1 MLPPCARFISHLTLP
16 ALREHLSCAPTP
28 LHVGQSL
35 TTHWAARQAWRT
47 GDDFRAIRTGR
58 EDREVEIE
66 VGKRGRGYLDPDFQ
80 RIHMGLGLFLDAF
93 ILDKIPSSDPASL
106 PVAYLAQSDLLDDPA
121 LAADVPALDVF
132 KAGPQATVYRR
143 TLWIGPRGSF
153 TPFHRDP
160 YIGLY
165 SQVIGSK
172 TFYVLPPEA
181 APLLDP
187 STDPRHTNTSTIPIP
202 VSSLFPNSSQELQG
216 IDDIPPRIINR
227 SREKLEE
234 AFKLPGASTVSLQAG
249 ESVLV
254 PEGWWH
260 SAEGGD
266 TAGIG
271 VGAWFR

>member
-1 MLPPCARFISHLTLP
+1 MTLHSRP
-16 ALREHLSCAPTP
+16 TCLLST
-28 LHVGQSL
+28 SS
-35 TTHWAARQAWRT
+35 RQVHR
-47 GDDFRAIRTGR
+47 
-58 EDREVEIE
+58 
-66 VGKRGRGYLDPDFQ
+66 
-80 RIHMGLGLFLDAF
+80 
-93 ILDKIPSSDPASL
+93 
-106 PVAYLAQSDLLDDPA
+106 AQSTGAHSGSVLG
-121 LAADVPALDVF
+121 AASPRST
-132 KAGPQATVYRR
+132 KTH
-143 TLWIGPRGSF
+143 TLGSTLKVGPRIPVLPQ
-153 TPFHRDP
+153 TDP
-160 YIGLY
+160 I
-165 SQVIGSK
+165 VIGSK
-172 TFYVLPPEA
+172 TFYVLPPDA

-187 STDPRHTNTSTIPIP
+187 STDPRHTNTSTIPVP
-202 VSSLFPNSSQELQG
+202 VSSLFPTLSQQLQG

>member
-1 MLPPCARFISHLTLP
+1 MTPRSRLTCLLWTSSRRAHRPQSTGAHYGSVLGAASPRFTETHTSGSTLKV
-16 ALREHLSCAPTP
+16 SNFNIT
-28 LHVGQSL
+28 
-35 TTHWAARQAWRT
+35 
-47 GDDFRAIRTGR
+47 
-58 EDREVEIE
+58 
-66 VGKRGRGYLDPDFQ
+66 
-80 RIHMGLGLFLDAF
+80 
-93 ILDKIPSSDPASL
+93 IPQP
-106 PVAYLAQSDLLDDPA
+106 
-121 LAADVPALDVF
+121 DVP
-132 KAGPQATVYRR
+132 T
-143 TLWIGPRGSF
+143 
-153 TPFHRDP
+153 
-160 YIGLY
+160 
-165 SQVIGSK
+165 VIGSK